1 MYLICLVVLILPRY
15 VIWEFI
21 HLIISYFQAKKFE
34 LKEVVILVLLVAG
47 MMPFSA
53 YGESSNEFGIKLL
66 PEKLLEYTEGT
77 LQVFVEV
84 DNLMI
89 PKGIGDLKAT
99 STDNSIIKIIGM
111 ESANEFITNI
121 KIQALE
127 PGVANIALAAPGFLS
142 KEIPIKVFN
151 SNNYPTQIQMKITPN
166 DFPVDGPKYGY
177 IGIELL
183 TTSGQPAIAENDTVI
198 KLSTPN
204 KDMIELIHNQV
215 SIKKGEYF
223 AISEFEIK
231 GSGDPIIFAETEGM
245 KKISEFIHI
254 QEAVEPYKI
263 QVYAYPSTFISYSN
277 PTAYLIVQIQDDDGV
292 PIVTEKDIHVSITT
306 SNPDSAVNISTDFEE
321 VLFATKRL
329 TIESG
334 SYWAYTSFTTRPN
347 IGEFTDSDFQ
357 TYTISTSADDYRS
370 SSLTIQVI
378 HERIGDSESG
388 GVKGGTLIGEG
399 PAIFSNLPFLTTGKK
414 ELIGVVYLEATV
426 PITDQLDYL
435 DPNSDTVLLSITDEV
450 TVPVMASKNVKLN
463 IASSSLNTVSFINP
477 VVKHGTNS
485 ALVFGNTGTI
495 APKDCSIE
503 FYLTDN
509 DGVTTINGDPFG
521 PVKESLSL
529 TVEQLIPMILAET
542 NFPVLGYL
550 MESDES
556 DDEESCYESASDE
569 DETGRFGV
577 TQFTDDTIL
586 TFSANEYADIEPVVI
601 KQNQPYALITVKSN
615 KVGSTTFDIRGSGL
629 ESQFQFTSHTTDPTS
644 FGLAYAES
652 TLPETTTLLAIQI
665 LDSAGNP
672 VYAKN
677 DIEITLVSNDES
689 VIEVPN
695 SLVIPKGE
703 YRTIFEINTLNEGNS
718 EIAILSENMPLTK
731 YDMNVKGIHPDTR
744 LSVTPSPAMIDEE
757 IQGILFVSYP
767 GINLSPEGLDVEWV
781 VTGADIITKDSVTNE
796 NGQALINIIS
806 QNPGAVT
813 IKAIINGIG
822 IQNVEAFGNADVVV
836 PEGSIIAL
844 EPEDSGL
851 LGLNLGGFNMII
863 IIIPVAIA
871 AVFLFLKRTNRL
883 EEINLGEKFEE
894 IKERV
899 AGIRER

>member
-1 MYLICLVVLILPRY
+1 MIGLLVV
-15 VIWEFI
+15 
-21 HLIISYFQAKKFE
+21 
-34 LKEVVILVLLVAG
+34 G

-53 YGESSNEFGIKLL
+53 YGESGNEFGSKLL

-77 LQVFVEV
+77 LQVFFEV

-111 ESANEFITNI
+111 EPANEFITNI

-142 KEIPIKVFN
+142 KEIPIEVFN

-198 KLSTPN
+198 KFSTPN
-204 KDMIELIHNQV
+204 KDILELKHDQV
-215 SIKKGEYF
+215 LIKKGEYF

-263 QVYAYPSTFISYSN
+263 QVYTYPSTFTSYSN
-277 PTAYLIVQIQDDDGV
+277 PTAYLIVQVQDDEGV
-292 PIVTEKDIHVSITT
+292 PVVTEKDIHVSITT
-306 SNPDSAVNISTDFEE
+306 TNPDSKINTSNDFEE
-321 VLFATKRL
+321 VLFATKEL
-329 TIESG
+329 TVESG

-347 IGEFTDSDFQ
+347 IGDFTDSDFQ
-357 TYTISTSADDYRS
+357 VYTISASANDYLS
-370 SSLTIQVI
+370 SSSQITVV
-378 HERIGDSESG
+378 HERVGKGETGS
-388 GVKGGTLIGEG
+388 VKGGGLIGEG
-399 PAIFSNLPFLTTGKK
+399 PAIFSVLPFLTTGEK
-414 ELIGVVYLEATV
+414 ELLGVVYLEATV
-426 PITDQLDYL
+426 PITEKIYFL
-435 DPNSDTVLLSITDEV
+435 DPNSGSIFASLTGEV
-450 TVPVMASKNVKLN
+450 TLPVMASKNVELN
-463 IASSSLNTVSFINP
+463 IASTSLNTVNFINP
-477 VVKHGTNS
+477 IIKQGTNS
-485 ALVFGNTGTI
+485 ALVFGKTGTV
-495 APKDCSIE
+495 APKDCLIE

-509 DGVTTINGDPFG
+509 DGVTIINGDPFG

-542 NFPVLGYL
+542 NFPVLAYL
-550 MESDES
+550 MESEES
-556 DDEESCYESASDE
+556 DDGEICYTSASDE

-577 TQFTDDTIL
+577 TQFTEDTIL
-586 TFSANEYADIEPVVI
+586 TFSANEYAEIEPVVI

-615 KVGSTTFDIRGSGL
+615 KVGSTTFDIRGSDL

-644 FGLAYAES
+644 FGLAYAET
-652 TLPETTTLLAIQI
+652 TLPDTTTLLAIQI

-677 DIEITLVSNDES
+677 DIEIILVSNDES

-695 SLVIPKGE
+695 NLVIPKDE
-703 YRTIFEINTLNEGNS
+703 YRTIFEINTLNEGDS
-718 EIAILSENMPLTK
+718 EIAILSNDMPLIK
-731 YDMNVKGIHPDTR
+731 YKMNVKGIHPDSR
-744 LSVTPSPAMIDEE
+744 ISVTPSPAMIDEE
-757 IQGILFVSYP
+757 IQGILLVSYP

-813 IKAIINGIG
+813 IKAIVNGIG
-822 IQNVEAFGNADVVV
+822 IQNAEAFGNTDVVV
-836 PEGSIIAL
+836 PEGSIVDL

-851 LGLNLGGFNMII
+851 LGLVGGFNMIFF
-863 IIIPVAIA
+863 IIPGAIA

-883 EEINLGEKFEE
+883 EEINLGEKFED